1 MAQRTKS
8 GTPGPAGR
16 AWRRRLA
23 AAATVALLVA
33 AAVLAGATSA
43 VAKPAA
49 PVLAFTPSPF
59 DYGRVTPG
67 QSAAQRFTL
76 SNSGTKATGKLTVT
90 LAGAAAFTITDDTC
104 TKAKL
109 RPGGSCEVGVRFA
122 PTGAAT
128 GATVAAAASCRRHAL
143 PAGPGVP
150 DLVRCAMS
158 SP

>member
-16 AWRRRLA
+16 AWRRQLA
-23 AAATVALLVA
+23 AAATVAPVAA

-76 SNSGTKATGKLTVT
+76 SNSAP
-90 LAGAAAFTITDDTC
+90 
-104 TKAKL
+104 
-109 RPGGSCEVGVRFA
+109 RP
-122 PTGAAT
+122 P
-128 GATVAAAASCRRHAL
+128 ASSR
-143 PAGPGVP
+143 
-150 DLVRCAMS
+150 
-158 SP
+158 